1 MHLFWSRQCC
11 LHAEVHPQQNR
22 SDCNNVVVLLL
33 LLLLL
38 QIDLPPP
45 TLLKPLELWTGKQ
58 LFGLLVRPNA
68 ATR

>member
-1 MHLFWSRQCC
+1 MIELIIST
-11 LHAEVHPQQNR
+11 
-22 SDCNNVVVLLL
+22 VVSAGV
-33 LLLLL
+33 

-45 TLLKPLELWTGKQ
+45 TVMKPLELWTGKQ

>member
-1 MHLFWSRQCC
+1 VL
-11 LHAEVHPQQNR
+11 LL
-22 SDCNNVVVLLL
+22 LLL